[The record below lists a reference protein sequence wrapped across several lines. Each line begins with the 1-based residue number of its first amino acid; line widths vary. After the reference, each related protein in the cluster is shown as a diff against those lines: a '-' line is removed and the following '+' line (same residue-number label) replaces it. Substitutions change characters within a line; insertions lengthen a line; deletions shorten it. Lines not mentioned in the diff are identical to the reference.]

1 MSISLPCPRST
12 RSSTPANAD
21 GGFVML
27 TAPLLQHFQIE
38 ITYGGAVS
46 GPLTVPF
53 SNRGRNRAGARTL
66 TAGGHR
72 DGYGDQVS
80 TNGAACAG
88 AETARNEVRICHNHH
103 SSG

>member
-53 SNRGRNRAGARTL
+53 SNRGRSRAGARTL
-66 TAGGHR
+66 TAGDIEMGTVIR
-72 DGYGDQVS
+72 FRPMGRP
-80 TNGAACAG
+80 
-88 AETARNEVRICHNHH
+88 ARGLGRSERGPNLPQ
-103 SSG
+103 SLFF